1 MTDKE
6 AIEYLKGQIK
16 CLKCETG
23 IDCENCILPNWSKE
37 IEIEALN
44 RAIEALENQKSII
57 KELEQ
62 IRAEIDALDKWGQN
76 FYRYNEALGDCI
88 EIIDNHIE
96 EMKGEQK

>member
-1 MTDKE
+1 MMD
-6 AIEYLKGQIK
+6 
-16 CLKCETG
+16 
-23 IDCENCILPNWSKE
+23 NSK
-37 IEIEALN
+37 
-44 RAIEALENQKSII
+44 II

-96 EMKGEQK
+96 ELKGA